1 MLFIGNFEH
10 RRGDQFHF
18 ALESTDCNPLDFFST
33 RFKYESVQ
41 NAVEKLTKDRT
52 RSVRLKTENEIGDPL
67 WLVIT
72 FSLQTRASSTL
83 HLTDGNFQCRFAA
96 PIGHCSS
103 PPRAVSKML
112 LGYDCLRISASATAR
127 GLDAIARWTLVETE
141 QNVGLTEVDPLCT
154 FLCCVLCSALLLLVF
169 NLVYYCFILVFH
181 CLSQSVYVCLCQCL
195 SLSVSL

>member
-1 MLFIGNFEH
+1 MVANAFTTCRAISVLSMLWFVRCKITRRIRPYMLFIGNFEH

-72 FSLQTRASSTL
+72 FSL
-83 HLTDGNFQCRFAA
+83 
-96 PIGHCSS
+96 
-103 PPRAVSKML
+103 
-112 LGYDCLRISASATAR
+112 
-127 GLDAIARWTLVETE
+127 
-141 QNVGLTEVDPLCT
+141 
-154 FLCCVLCSALLLLVF
+154 
-169 NLVYYCFILVFH
+169 
-181 CLSQSVYVCLCQCL
+181 
-195 SLSVSL
+195 